1 MREEKL
7 VRLNDYSNIDKMHR
21 EYLVYFYLIKDL
33 QYAIKK
39 YSKGNLL
46 DIGCG
51 NKPYEKEFEG
61 LIDKYVG
68 CDVIQ
73 SNLNKVD
80 VLCNA
85 NKIPLEDN
93 TFDTLFSTQTIEHV
107 EDHQGLINEA
117 YRLLKKDGYFIV
129 SGPMYWPLHEQP
141 YDFFRF
147 TKHGFKYVLEKSGFE
162 VVEML
167 SNGGMW
173 ATAGQALIHAF
184 KNSHSSNL
192 KVRILKGLYT
202 RLRLVWLINTVFLR
216 LDKANY
222 NPVNTMNYVI
232 IAKK

>member
-1 MREEKL
+1 MRTENL
-7 VRLNDYSNIDKMHR
+7 NRLSETVIAKTNPYFLHYQSYHIDLK
-21 EYLVYFYLIKDL
+21 
-33 QYAIKK
+33 YAIKK
-39 YSKGNLL
+39 YSNGNLL

-73 SNLNKVD
+73 SSQNKVD
-80 VLCNA
+80 ILCHA
-85 NKIPLEDN
+85 NKIPLED
-93 TFDTLFSTQTIEHV
+93 TSFDTLFSTQTIEHV
-107 EDHQGLINEA
+107 EDHHGLVNEA

-147 TKHGFKYVLEKSGFE
+147 TKYGFKYVLEKSGFE
-162 VVEML
+162 VVEIL

-184 KNSHSSNL
+184 KNSHSTNL
-192 KVRILKGLYT
+192 KVRILKSLYT

-222 NPVNTMNYVI
+222 NPINTMNYVI